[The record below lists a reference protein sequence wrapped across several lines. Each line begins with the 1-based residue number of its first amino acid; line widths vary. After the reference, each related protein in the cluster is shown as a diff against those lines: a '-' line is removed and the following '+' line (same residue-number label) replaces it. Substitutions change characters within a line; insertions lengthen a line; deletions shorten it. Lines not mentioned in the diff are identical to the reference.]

1 MNRNNS
7 AVLFEKAKQIIPG
20 GVNSPVRAYGAV
32 GINPPFIKKA
42 FGSKIVDEDS
52 NTYIDYI
59 GSWGPMILGHAHP
72 EVVKAIREAV
82 EDGTSF
88 GAPTEKEVELAQLI
102 CDAVPSVEMVRMVSS
117 GTEAVMSAVR
127 LARGFA
133 GRDKILKFEGCY
145 HGHSDGLLVK
155 AGSGALT
162 TGVPDSAG
170 VPVDYTRNTLTAA
183 YNHCEELEKVFKAF
197 GNELAAVIIEPVAGN
212 MGVVPPG
219 MEFLKRLRELT
230 LQYGAVL
237 IFDEVITGFRVA
249 YNGAQGLF
257 GITPDLSVFG
267 KIIGGG
273 MPVGAYGGR
282 KDIMAMISPIGPV
295 YQAGT
300 LSGNPVA
307 MAAGI
312 KTLQILKRMPSIYT
326 ELMEKAEKLEKA
338 FYCSAQKNGIPL
350 SVNRVGSILTA
361 FFTGEKVTDYKTA
374 AGSDTVQY
382 AKYFTAMLNHGIYIA
397 PSQYEALFIS
407 AAHSNEDIEKTAY
420 AIEDAFAQ
428 KG

>member
-1 MNRNNS
+1 MNTNNS
-7 AVLFEKAKQIIPG
+7 AILFEKAKQVIPG
-20 GVNSPVRAYGAV
+20 GVNSPVRAYGSV
-32 GINPPFIKKA
+32 GLNPPFIKKA
-42 FGSKIVDEDS
+42 FGSKIIDEDG

-88 GAPTEKEVELAQLI
+88 GAPTEKEVELAQMI

-127 LARGFA
+127 LARGFT

-170 VPVDYTRNTLTAA
+170 VPVDYTRNTLTAS

-212 MGVVPPG
+212 MGVVLPN

-273 MPVGAYGGR
+273 MPVGAYGGG
-282 KDIMAMISPIGPV
+282 KDIMAMISPTGQV

-312 KTLQILKRMPSIYT
+312 KTLQILKRTPSIYT
-326 ELMEKAEKLEKA
+326 ELAEKTKKLEKA
-338 FYCSAQKNGIPL
+338 FYNAAQKHSIPL
-350 SVNRVGSILTA
+350 SVNRMGSVLTA
-361 FFTGEKVTDYKTA
+361 FFTGNKVMDYKTA
-374 AGSDTVQY
+374 VGSDTVRFT
-382 AKYFTAMLNHGIYIA
+382 KYFAAMLNHGIYIA

-407 AAHSNEDIEKTAY
+407 AAHSSEDIEKTIN
-420 AIEDAFAQ
+420 AIEDAFA
-428 KG
+428 KRG